1 MSFALYRNEHDLHT
15 VFSTGIPGISGHRV
29 RLIGGI
35 RLNDLRSHVTAVKNC
50 PLFHVIRYTSVS
62 SVRMIGI
69 SIIIYHIIGCTMRM
83 NDGYGT
89 STGRITVVYRY
100 TAHRTEGR
108 NLITHPCHGMICH
121 HTAHGKT
128 GQVHPVTVDMVT
140 IVHRVD
146 NRLQELY
153 IRIAG
158 YVPSLVDSIGIDH
171 HELGRI
177 GHGLPICLSFLIV
190 GILVQSVQ

>member
-1 MSFALYRNEHDLHT
+1 
-15 VFSTGIPGISGHRV
+15 
-29 RLIGGI
+29 
-35 RLNDLRSHVTAVKNC
+35 
-50 PLFHVIRYTSVS
+50 
-62 SVRMIGI
+62 
-69 SIIIYHIIGCTMRM
+69 MRM
-83 NDGYGT
+83 DDGYGT
-89 STGRITVVYRY
+89 SAGRIAVVYGN
-100 TAHRTEGR
+100 TAHRTEGC
-108 NLITHPCHGMICH
+108 NLITHPCHGMIRH

-153 IRIAG
+153 IHIAG

-171 HELGRI
+171 YELGRI